1 MVHINTN
8 TALVKGVSLSTLINE
23 QKGLGKKNDTQF
35 FNLESGKKNNIANL
49 ENEGRDNNKDTNKNQ
64 DRGKK
69 STKKMRKNKKVKA
82 FRRLIDKQTLA
93 ISSGREEE

>member
-1 MVHINTN
+1 MTPNFLT
-8 TALVKGVSLSTLINE
+8 
-23 QKGLGKKNDTQF
+23 QKVD
-35 FNLESGKKNNIANL
+35 KKNNIANL